1 MGVGRLLLHR
11 GIEADRT
18 EWSDLMQAKSV
29 TSGGCDNKQQ
39 EEWQEQTAEAPALKV
54 PTVPAFPSSAVGP
67 AKLRCCVCVCVYLPK
82 SRLPTGHVVY
92 RGGGRQCPL
101 SVPRSTHARKWDADF
116 NQSWQKESSDDWE
129 VLSGGQCK
137 SRSELK
143 DKAVVVG
150 LGEKTCSEMCLQCRN
165 TSVVGICQEKRV
177 YLAGTHGLVLSF

>member
-67 AKLRCCVCVCVYLPK
+67 AKLRCCVCVCVPAKK
-82 SRLPTGHVVY
+82 SVAHRPRCLSWRGEAVPIVSAKKPTCEEVGC
-92 RGGGRQCPL
+92 R
-101 SVPRSTHARKWDADF
+101 F
-116 NQSWQKESSDDWE
+116 QSIMAEREQ
-129 VLSGGQCK
+129 
-137 SRSELK
+137 
-143 DKAVVVG
+143 
-150 LGEKTCSEMCLQCRN
+150 
-165 TSVVGICQEKRV
+165 
-177 YLAGTHGLVLSF
+177 